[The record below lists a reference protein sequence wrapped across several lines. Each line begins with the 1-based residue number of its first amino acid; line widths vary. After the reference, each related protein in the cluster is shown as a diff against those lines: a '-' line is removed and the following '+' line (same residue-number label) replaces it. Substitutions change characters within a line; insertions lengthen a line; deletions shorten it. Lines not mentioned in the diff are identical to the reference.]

1 MARDTDRLNVLEE
14 QQDEEHDA
22 KEAQETAQ
30 IADALDIPEQEAQD
44 NLIEM
49 PDGSVIVSVPNTKAP
64 FEDKEHYANLA
75 ESLEDG
81 VLDLIAYDFLDLI
94 KSDQQSRQPRDK
106 QYDEGLRRTGLGE
119 PAPGGGTFEGANK
132 ITHPLL
138 SEAIV
143 DFASSAIK
151 QLLPPT
157 DLVRTYIKSKKQ
169 DKHVLDRAERKSRF
183 MNWQLNEQIP
193 EFRDESEQMLTQL
206 PLGGSQYIKIF
217 FDGDLKRPRVEWV
230 PIDRVLL
237 PFAAASFYSASR
249 VTEVEDITADELR
262 VRIDQGLYR
271 DVDEIELTDDINQ
284 EASSSS
290 ADMEATATQITN
302 DKIEGKAAGEED
314 VDGTRRLYHVYGYL
328 RIKEDS
334 HTKGERAPYLFTID
348 EEAKTILAL
357 YRNWESGDES
367 RTKINHLIEFKFIPW
382 RGPLGIGLP
391 HLIGGLSGAATGALR
406 ALLDAAHTSNSQ
418 TIAMMKSGIT
428 GESAR
433 IEPGQV
439 FEIDQSLA
447 DGNIRNA
454 MMPLPFP
461 PPSPVLMELLQY
473 IEQAGRG
480 MVSTADEKMQELPAN
495 VSATHVLNLVE
506 SGAVVFSSIHARLH
520 RSFTMLLKEL
530 SRLNYWHL
538 DQMQNM
544 SGTAIEVRDFASNTD
559 VLPISDPHIFSETQ
573 RLNQAQAVMQL
584 AATAKDP
591 KLYDE
596 RKLHRTV
603 LQAMNVPYID
613 EIMPDPEGI
622 VESNPV
628 LENLKMATGTPSSAY
643 PDQDHIAHMITHCAF
658 VKDPNYG
665 ANPLITNKL
674 APVMLEH
681 LKQHMEMHYLQ
692 SIRLQVKQDDTGG
705 EDIFDLHE
713 EKALSVMD
721 QQSIMMTA
729 LKVHEANGD
738 VFAEFAPTI
747 EQLQKAASSAAKSA
761 QERAMMSDPSAG
773 ALIMTEKQKLE
784 FETKRVEAEMAIKKQ
799 ELEQDFAAKVQDLQ
813 TKVDELIAK
822 YQTDKQL
829 DENKN
834 ATAIS
839 IASLNN
845 ESRERVEG
853 IKLGQQADAMQA
865 QLEQERNML
874 GAQAALESRK
884 AIEQHGMDVQKQ
896 NIDIEAQRTA
906 QQLDHTQEQA
916 MGAQQAMA
924 QPQQSTPAPD
934 TSQFPLQGIQAPQ
947 GPVPMAAGGLAGQVL
962 ANHLAGLDPAKQQVV
977 DKLQGENNGV

>member
-1 MARDTDRLNVLEE
+1 MARDSDRLNVLEE
-14 QQDEEHDA
+14 EDEEEHDA
-22 KEAQETAQ
+22 KEANATAQ
-30 IADALDIPEQEAQD
+30 IAQQLDIPEQEAQD
-44 NLIEM
+44 NLIEL
-49 PDGSVIVSVPNTKAP
+49 PDGSVIVSAPNTKAP

-75 ESLEDG
+75 TSLDDD
-81 VLDLIAYDFLDLI
+81 VLDLIAYDFLELI

-132 ITHPLL
+132 ITHPIL
-138 SEAIV
+138 SEAVV
-143 DFASSAIK
+143 DFAASAIK

-157 DLVRTYIKSKKQ
+157 DLVRTFIKSKKQ
-169 DKHVLDRAERKSRF
+169 DKHVLDKAERKARF

-217 FDGDLKRPRVEWV
+217 FDQDLKRPRVEWV
-230 PIDRVLL
+230 PIDRIYL
-237 PFAAASFYSASR
+237 PFNAASFYSANR
-249 VTEVEDITADELR
+249 VTEVEDISADELQ

-271 DVDEIELTDDINQ
+271 DVDEIEISDDILQ
-284 EASSSS
+284 AGSSS
-290 ADMEATATQITN
+290 ALDMEASATEITN
-302 DKIEGKAAGEED
+302 RKIEGVAQSEED
-314 VDGTRRLYHVYGYL
+314 VDGTRRLYHVYAYL
-328 RIKEDS
+328 RIKEDP

-348 EEAKTILAL
+348 DEAKTILAL
-357 YRNWESGDES
+357 YRNWESGDET

-382 RGPLGIGLP
+382 RGPVGIGLP
-391 HLIGGLSGAATGALR
+391 QLIGSLSGAATGALR

-418 TIAMMKSGIT
+418 TIAMIKTGVT

-439 FEIDQSLA
+439 FEIDQSVS

-473 IEQAGRG
+473 IEQAARG

-530 SRLNYWHL
+530 SRINYWHL
-538 DQMQNM
+538 DQMQNW
-544 SGTAIEVRDFASNTD
+544 SGSAIEVRDFASNAD

-628 LENLKMATGTPSSAY
+628 LENLKMATGNPSSAY
-643 PDQDHIAHMITHCAF
+643 PDQDHLAHMITHCAF

-665 ANPLITNKL
+665 SNPLIAKKL
-674 APVMLEH
+674 APVMLDH

-692 SIRLQVKQDDTGG
+692 SIRLQVKQDDEGG

-713 EKALSVMD
+713 EKALSTMD

-729 LKVHEANGD
+729 LKVHEANKD
-738 VFAEFAPTI
+738 VFAEFMPQI
-747 EQLQKAASSAAKSA
+747 EQLQKAASEAAKSA
-761 QERAMMSDPSAG
+761 QERALMSDPSAA
-773 ALIMTEKQKLE
+773 ALVKTETDKLA
-784 FETKRVEAEMAIKKQ
+784 FQSQQMQGEMAMKKQ

-813 TKVDELIAK
+813 TKVDELLAK
-822 YQTDKQL
+822 YNSEKEI

-839 IASLNN
+839 IAALNN

-853 IKLGQQADAMQA
+853 IKLGVQADQLQA

-906 QQLDHTQEQA
+906 QQLDHSQ
-916 MGAQQAMA
+916 QQAMQMQEA
-924 QPQQSTPAPD
+924 PQQTPMPD
-934 TSQFPLQGIQAPQ
+934 TGGFPLQGVGAPQ
-947 GPVPMAAGGLAGQVL
+947 TPTPMAAGGLAGQVMK
-962 ANHLAGLDPAKQQVV
+962 NHLAGLDPAKQAVADQ
-977 DKLQGENNGV
+977 LLGEKKNGI